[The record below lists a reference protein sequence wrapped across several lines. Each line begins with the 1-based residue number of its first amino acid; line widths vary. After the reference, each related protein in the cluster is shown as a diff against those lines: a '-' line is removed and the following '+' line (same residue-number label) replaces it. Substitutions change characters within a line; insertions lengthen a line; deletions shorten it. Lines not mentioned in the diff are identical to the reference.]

1 MSENLEDIHAR
12 LEKLKIQ
19 VAINEE
25 KTKSSLQELQEFLQS
40 IDENFITTLSSIV
53 PDIAILNDLS
63 IEKIQQ
69 DSQLGDKLAELIDT
83 LKSYLERELSSYEGM
98 I

>member
-1 MSENLEDIHAR
+1 MSENFEDIHAR

>member
-1 MSENLEDIHAR
+1 MSENFEDIHAR

-83 LKSYLERELSSYEGM
+83 LKSYLDRD
-98 I
+98 